1 MRAAVHPET
10 KTIYYF
16 HPETRET
23 TWETP
28 PLALFSVLPHGT
40 RVLACAYDA
49 ARDVAAT
56 AGFHRVCLWN
66 GLTGERL
73 HIFDGCG
80 HNFVAFTAKGQ
91 LLADQNSFDSVSLC
105 DLETKDVAQ
114 SKYAGFGGARIAGGA
129 SADGLVFIACE
140 DGSFRLFNEETGV
153 CLSSFQHHR
162 AGELRSVTMKEGLV
176 LLASKNAGVMV
187 LRPNDKRALRYH
199 GADSGGDGG
208 GELAA
213 LRTLLPGLAGALA
226 GS

>member
-1 MRAAVHPET
+1 M
-10 KTIYYF
+10 
-16 HPETRET
+16 
-23 TWETP
+23 
-28 PLALFSVLPHGT
+28 
-40 RVLACAYDA
+40 
-49 ARDVAAT
+49 
-56 AGFHRVCLWN
+56 
-66 GLTGERL
+66 
-73 HIFDGCG
+73 
-80 HNFVAFTAKGQ
+80 
-91 LLADQNSFDSVSLC
+91 
-105 DLETKDVAQ
+105 
-114 SKYAGFGGARIAGGA
+114 
-129 SADGLVFIACE
+129 FIACE

-199 GADSGGDGG
+199 GGDGG

>member
-1 MRAAVHPET
+1 MH
-10 KTIYYF
+10 
-16 HPETRET
+16 RE
-23 TWETP
+23 
-28 PLALFSVLPHGT
+28 
-40 RVLACAYDA
+40 
-49 ARDVAAT
+49 
-56 AGFHRVCLWN
+56 
-66 GLTGERL
+66 
-73 HIFDGCG
+73 
-80 HNFVAFTAKGQ
+80 
-91 LLADQNSFDSVSLC
+91 
-105 DLETKDVAQ
+105 
-114 SKYAGFGGARIAGGA
+114 YAGFRRDARIAGGA

-199 GADSGGDGG
+199 GAATIGAPLPGGDGG